1 MPFDMPLA
9 EEIWGAKYRFRSA
22 DAEDA
27 DLSATLDRVAEAVA
41 RAEKPSVRKQ
51 WRTRF
56 REALSDF
63 RFIPAGRI
71 LAGAGQGS
79 MARF

>member
-1 MPFDMPLA
+1 MPLA

-51 WRTRF
+51 
-56 REALSDF
+56 
-63 RFIPAGRI
+63 
-71 LAGAGQGS
+71 
-79 MARF
+79 